1 MVRGRAGRWHDLVIG
16 DACIDGDVFSADPA
30 PAVFASDYVPL
41 WAGLAAPGSAQAAAV
56 VASLRRS
63 GARATPVRTT
73 HGPRTTCLVR
83 TIISLSV
90 LQGASA
96 ASFYQRCLEEAC
108 PCLMSSL
115 GLDLTGTA
123 PSLRHPM
130 QGCAYAAFADVAAW
144 RLGLLRRGGVMASLQ
159 ETGQQ
164 WDAPNAWPPLQAL
177 LAEGL
182 ATYGGAPGM
191 LHPLVVR
198 GSAGSTANELHAVG
212 YRHDRGAC
220 TGRYVYMHASARSL
234 QRQGCHVVTLL
245 TWLRAAWLPVVSQ
258 ARLASPPAVVL
269 AILILCMRVCRS
281 GGRGTCAPAGAG
293 VACKCACV
301 LAAHR
306 RDGRKA

>member
-164 WDAPNAWPPLQAL
+164 RDAPNAWPPLQAL

-182 ATYGGAPGM
+182 ATYGGAPLLVMSAACCILWLCVALLVAQRMSCMQSGTGM
-191 LHPLVVR
+191 IEVHVQAGMCTCMQVHVLYR
-198 GSAGSTANELHAVG
+198 GKDV
-212 YRHDRGAC
+212 
-220 TGRYVYMHASARSL
+220 M
-234 QRQGCHVVTLL
+234 
-245 TWLRAAWLPVVSQ
+245 
-258 ARLASPPAVVL
+258 
-269 AILILCMRVCRS
+269 
-281 GGRGTCAPAGAG
+281 
-293 VACKCACV
+293 
-301 LAAHR
+301 
-306 RDGRKA
+306 